1 MTPPD
6 LDRQNTERFAQLV
19 DSREPLPDQRGFPAD
34 DLAGLAAIGRRLSS
48 VQIAVAVDPTFR
60 ADFRAELVAAAE
72 RAQAERQQAA
82 RATGQLA
89 ASPTPVTPLARLSA
103 GLVGLAKA
111 RALLGSSPETRRART
126 RGAIIAAVAA
136 GAIAVSGIST
146 ASEDSVPGD
155 ALYGMKRS
163 TERAQLAMAGSDLSR
178 AELLLGFAGTRAGE
192 AQAVRGDAAAVD
204 RLLTESDRET
214 TVAVSLLTRA
224 ALERN
229 SQAPLDAVTS
239 FLARQRES
247 LRELRR
253 DPTAA
258 ARAATSLSL
267 LNDVARRVDDLRNA
281 LGCGN
286 VDSGRRDELGPD
298 PAGCTSGTGPG
309 KQPR

>member
-19 DSREPLPDQRGFPAD
+19 DSREPLPDQRGSPAD

-72 RAQAERQQAA
+72 REQAA
-82 RATGQLA
+82 RATGQVA

-103 GLVGLAKA
+103 GLAGLAKA
-111 RALLGSSPETRRART
+111 RALLGSSPGTRRARI

-178 AELLLGFAGTRAGE
+178 AELLLGFARTRAGE

-247 LRELRR
+247 LRELRK

-309 KQPR
+309 